1 VTARLTL
8 VSEPLP
14 ECALCERPTR
24 RAVWEAN
31 GSLCSECTQ
40 GIDKTLGMLPPALP
54 RD

>member
-14 ECALCERPTR
+14 ECSLCERPTR
-24 RAVWEAN
+24 RATWEAN
-31 GSLCSECTQ
+31 GSLCTECTQ
-40 GIDKTLGMLPPALP
+40 GIDKTLSMLPPVLP